1 MGASICATSCVLL
14 FALKSFAD
22 PGSFV
27 QAEDGGRR
35 RLLLSGD
42 VKEDSLGAK
51 PRCPGLDRGIPGRL
65 CHRIFPSLTLD
76 RSTP

>member
-22 PGSFV
+22 PGSSG

-51 PRCPGLDRGIPGRL
+51 PRCLG
-65 CHRIFPSLTLD
+65 
-76 RSTP
+76 